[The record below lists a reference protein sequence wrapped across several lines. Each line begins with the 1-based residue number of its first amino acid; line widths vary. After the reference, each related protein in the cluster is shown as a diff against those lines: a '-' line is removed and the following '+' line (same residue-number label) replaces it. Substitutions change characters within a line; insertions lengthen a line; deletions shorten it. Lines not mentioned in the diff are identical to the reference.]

1 MALLRQGL
9 LHVFGALGLL
19 LCACQ
24 VGAQAAPGAEAA
36 AASGAPPA
44 SVPAQ
49 TPAAVPAADVSSPL
63 LTTNPKPAARW
74 VAVPRIRGHLVA
86 ADLGLVINTAD
97 PYSVAVGA
105 YYIEKRG
112 IPPEQ
117 VLRVELPVQAHLG
130 VAEFGAL
137 YAQVR
142 DFMGPQVQ
150 ALALAWS
157 QPYAVGCNA
166 ITAALTLGYAPEACA
181 KTCAPT
187 KPSRYFN
194 SPSTRPFADLGLR
207 PSMLLASR
215 SVESAKALIDRGVAS
230 DQQLGKRGVPM
241 AHAVFVTTK
250 DTARN
255 VRHVLF
261 PPEGPMGKLGAQV
274 QVRTPD
280 DADAVDRVFMYQ
292 TGLTRVRHPERVQW
306 LHGALADHLTSHGG
320 QLLATEGQMSALDWL
335 ESGATASYGT
345 VSEPCN
351 HLQKFPHPQVLL
363 LHYVQGATAIEAYW
377 RSVAWPAQG
386 VFVGEPLAAPF

>member
-1 MALLRQGL
+1 MAFFRQGL
-9 LHVFGALGLL
+9 LHGCVTLGLM
-19 LCACQ
+19 LCASPAR
-24 VGAQAAPGAEAA
+24 AQGAPGTEAA
-36 AASGAPPA
+36 TA
-44 SVPAQ
+44 SVSAPS
-49 TPAAVPAADVSSPL
+49 PPPSSSPL
-63 LTTNPKPAARW
+63 LTPAAKPPARW
-74 VAVPRIRGHLVA
+74 VAVPRVRAHLVA
-86 ADLGLVINTAD
+86 ADVGLVINTAD

-117 VLRVELPVQAHLG
+117 VLRVELPVQTHLG
-130 VAEFGAL
+130 VAEFEAL
-137 YAQVR
+137 QAQVQA
-142 DFMGPQVQ
+142 FMGPQVQ

-166 ITAALTLGYAPEACA
+166 ITSALTLGFDADACR

-194 SPSTRPFADLGLR
+194 SPSTRPFTDLGLR

-215 SVESAKALIDRGVAS
+215 SVDSAKALIDRGVAS
-230 DQQLGKRGVPM
+230 DQQLGKRGVPV
-241 AHAVFVTTK
+241 ASAVLVHTK
-250 DTARN
+250 DAARN
-255 VRHVLF
+255 VRAALF
-261 PPEGPMGKLGAQV
+261 PPEGPMGNLGVQV
-274 QVRTPD
+274 QIRTPE
-280 DADAVDRVFMYQ
+280 DAHTVPRVFLYQ
-292 TGLTRVRHPERVQW
+292 TGLVRVNHLERVQW
-306 LHGALADHLTSHGG
+306 LPGALADHLTSHGG
-320 QLLATEGQMSALDWL
+320 NLLVTEGQMSALDWL